1 LWNKTESGV
10 FFTTHCMCVYFVPFL
25 RYSQILAQSCKILIS
40 YLYLTPCRGILLWC
54 FVWELTDRPRD
65 IAACTDHNPRDHH
78 MIYNQLC
85 KKPISTKMVC
95 LLKLNRCNQILL
107 KYKMKLPSMCRTL
120 NYGFGF
126 RAIFDNSLVHSETL
140 GQAVRQDT
148 QVVWCLMDFQHKK
161 AISCHVKSKSL
172 LKILITV

>member
-1 LWNKTESGV
+1 
-10 FFTTHCMCVYFVPFL
+10 
-25 RYSQILAQSCKILIS
+25 
-40 YLYLTPCRGILLWC
+40 
-54 FVWELTDRPRD
+54 
-65 IAACTDHNPRDHH
+65 